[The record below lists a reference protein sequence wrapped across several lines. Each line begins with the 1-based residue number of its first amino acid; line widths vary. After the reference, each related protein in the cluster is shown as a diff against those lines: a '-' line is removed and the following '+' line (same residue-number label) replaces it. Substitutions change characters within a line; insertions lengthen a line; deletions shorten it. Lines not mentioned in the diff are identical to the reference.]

1 MKLLTSTTKA
11 FLLALFAGVVFLG
24 LYLTTLNRGFF
35 PGEAARQASVAMRME
50 RGSSTT
56 QFRQVEE
63 RFSRAGSDATSL
75 SVRENVI
82 TYVSKRLL
90 WRLAGMSVADLP
102 FGEPAMRLNTLS
114 AVCGAFAA
122 MLAFATCRTLLLF
135 LSFHVCPLSGRLRK
149 RAATVAAIAG
159 TIALCTSA
167 SFWIASTRFLPQAFE
182 TMLMLLAAWLLLD
195 AAVHHREWEL
205 TLFGIML
212 GMLVFETETNV
223 YLFPLWIFFAV
234 RAMLAGDL
242 SDARGWSCLLV
253 GFVFGIIGY
262 IGLAQYVLAR
272 EGVSIFVPVKELL
285 VSTKVFRSL
294 LLGGSLFEDQPR
306 IICLCFAI
314 LPFIASVA
322 MSIWRSNEDA
332 GSSGGLLLFILACT
346 VVIGGSGLQ
355 ISPWGVYANTDGTV
369 LPTTISLMIAY
380 VAAYLAGQGLLMAG
394 GRFFSSKLMPVRRR
408 KQSLSD
414 DEEGDVR
421 SEEHRDYP
429 VGRILAGFVLVYVLV
444 MAAWNYRIVTDWS
457 DPMTDKFASALVD
470 RISPCTW
477 YASSTGLID
486 SQIRIHARLA
496 EKRISVICTAN
507 TAETLPR
514 LARAITRDEAFRGLA
529 TGDLRGALIST
540 NTDLFLSAWIDAD
553 TNICDKLMLSDATVW
568 EAAAKPFVPAIV
580 GYKAVRDAATVDWG
594 AIAEDHLAFFR
605 EIADLKPLGSQAP
618 FWLRQ
623 DRAALRQY
631 AGGVG
636 QVLASR
642 LSAASKTDL
651 ARQVLDAAEKIREE
665 PVPASSNQYNP
676 YDIY

>member
-1 MKLLTSTTKA
+1 MNLMTSRIKGIL
-11 FLLALFAGVVFLG
+11 FALFAGVVFLG
-24 LYLTTLNRGFF
+24 LYLATLNEGFF

-63 RFSRAGSDATSL
+63 RYSRAGGEATSL
-75 SVRENVI
+75 LVRENVI
-82 TYVSKRLL
+82 IYVSKRLL
-90 WRLAGMSVADLP
+90 WRLAGMMVADLNV
-102 FGEPAMRLNTLS
+102 GEPARRLNAFS
-114 AVCGAFAA
+114 AVCGGIAA

-149 RAATVAAIAG
+149 KAATIAAIAG

-167 SFWIASTRFLPQAFE
+167 PFWIASTRFLPQAFE
-182 TMLMLLAAWLLLD
+182 TMLMLLAGWLLLD
-195 AAVHHREWEL
+195 ASVHHREWEL
-205 TLFGIML
+205 TLFGILL

-253 GFVFGIIGY
+253 GLVFGIIGY
-262 IGLAQYVLAR
+262 IGLAQFVLAR
-272 EGVSIFVPVKELL
+272 EGVGIFVPVKELL

-314 LPFIASVA
+314 LPFIATAA

-332 GSSGGLLLFILACT
+332 GSSGGLLLFFLACT

-394 GRFFSSKLMPVRRR
+394 GRFFSSRLMPVRRR
-408 KQSLSD
+408 KPSSSD
-414 DEEGDVR
+414 DEEGDTR

-429 VGRILAGFVLVYVLV
+429 VGRILTAFVLVFVLA
-444 MAAWNYRIVTDWS
+444 MAVWNYRTVADWR
-457 DPMTDKFASALVD
+457 DPMPDKFASALVA
-470 RISPCTW
+470 RIAPCTW
-477 YASSTGLID
+477 FASSTGLID

-496 EKRISVICTAN
+496 EKRISVICMADPEN
-507 TAETLPR
+507 TLPR

-540 NTDLFLSAWIDAD
+540 NTDLFLSAWIGAD
-553 TNICDKLMLSDATVW
+553 TNICDKLMLGDSAGW
-568 EAAAKPFVPAIV
+568 EAAAKPFVPSIV

-594 AIAEDHLAFFR
+594 AIAEDHLAFLK
-605 EIADLKPLGSQAP
+605 EIAALQPLGAHAP

-631 AGGVG
+631 AGGIG
-636 QVLASR
+636 QTLASR
-642 LSAASKTDL
+642 LSSASKTDL
-651 ARQVLDAAEKIREE
+651 ARQVLDASEKIREE
-665 PVPASSNQYNP
+665 PAPASSNQYNP
-676 YDIY
+676 YDIP